1 MVAVSLV
8 VSMGE
13 VMGMLGVLVDK
24 DGTKGV
30 LVRMVNIVVSAGP
43 VV

>member
-24 DGTKGV
+24 DGMKGV
-30 LVRMVNIVVSAGP
+30 LVSMVNIVVSAGP